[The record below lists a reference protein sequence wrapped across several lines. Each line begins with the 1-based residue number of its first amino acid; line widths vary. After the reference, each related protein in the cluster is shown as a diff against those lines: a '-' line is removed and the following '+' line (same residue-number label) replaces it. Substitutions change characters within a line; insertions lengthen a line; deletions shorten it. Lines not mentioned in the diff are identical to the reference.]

1 MRSRR
6 AVSVAGQ
13 DAQVVGLQDR
23 IDRGEERRRLAGLAA
38 STATAVTVAAT
49 GVVGLGAAVDRG
61 GAERRVLVALAIA
74 AAARKH
80 ALCLPRAADVGA
92 AGVAALRAC
101 GGLGQVQHCFARA
114 VIDGDVLGLD
124 RAAVPAGGAAGA
136 ADRRPDRGFGV
147 AGHGHVA
154 HAPAVHGRLQVVAR
168 VGPDPGVVRAGAAGL
183 REAGAGETADLRPD
197 RPLRTRSVRAF
208 QVHRLAGIAPGAG
221 AAWPA
226 GGAAG
231 GEQRRPGRGLGGAGH
246 GHVAHAP
253 AVHGRLQVVARVG
266 PDPGVVRAGAAGLR
280 EAGAGETADLRPDRP
295 LRTRSV
301 RAFQVHRLA
310 GIAAVAGGDVARR
323 AALADVEADRA
334 GIEIAVAG
342 VAQIAQAALQVA
354 AQAGLL
360 VFDLET
366 DGLRVGAA
374 EGDEIDACLLPAPAD
389 ADHHAVAL

>member
-1 MRSRR
+1 MRISDW
-6 AVSVAGQ
+6 S
-13 DAQVVGLQDR
+13 
-23 IDRGEERRRLAGLAA
+23 
-38 STATAVTVAAT
+38 S
-49 GVVGLGAAVDRG
+49 
-61 GAERRVLVALAIA
+61 
-74 AAARKH
+74 
-80 ALCLPRAADVGA
+80 DVCSSD
-92 AGVAALRAC
+92 L
-101 GGLGQVQHCFARA
+101 
-114 VIDGDVLGLD
+114 
-124 RAAVPAGGAAGA
+124 
-136 ADRRPDRGFGV
+136 PDRGFGV

-154 HAPAVHGRLQVVAR
+154 Q
-168 VGPDPGVVRAGAAGL
+168 
-183 REAGAGETADLRPD
+183 
-197 RPLRTRSVRAF
+197 
-208 QVHRLAGIAPGAG
+208 
-221 AAWPA
+221 
-226 GGAAG
+226 
-231 GEQRRPGRGLGGAGH
+231 
-246 GHVAHAP
+246 AP

-374 EGDEIDACLLPAPAD
+374 EGAEIDRSERRRGRTEYVDTC
-389 ADHHAVAL
+389 